1 MFQITK
7 QGICFKVKVIPKSSR
22 SQIVGWEQDELKVRL
37 AAVPEKG
44 EANTELIRVLAEA
57 LEVGKSK
64 VQLLSGET
72 NRHKR
77 VCVYDISL
85 EEVEKKLNL
94 DDTKR

>member
-7 QGICFKVKVIPKSSR
+7 QGICFKVKVILKSSR

-57 LEVGKSK
+57 LGMGKSK
-64 VQLLSGET
+64 VQLVSGET

-77 VCVYDISL
+77 VCVCDISL
-85 EEVEKKLNL
+85 EEIEKKLNL
-94 DDTKR
+94 DDSRQ